1 VIPRVSAI
9 VPVRNGAPQVGRCL
23 AALLAQTWPADRLEI
38 LVVDDASTDATR
50 ERVRAHPVRLL
61 EQAEARG
68 PYAARNAALRAA
80 TGDVLAFTDA
90 DCVPAKDWIERGA
103 AALAREG
110 ADLAAG
116 HVRFVLSSRSSAAQV
131 LDSITNLDQ
140 ERSVAE
146 RGVAKTGNLFATRRV
161 LDAIGPFRERRS
173 GCDVEWTGR
182 ASGAGFALV
191 YAPDAVVEKPA
202 RGALALAR
210 KQYRVGR
217 GQMGLALAAGER
229 PAALALR
236 VARGFRPGRPSALR
250 ERLARRAPEGQRAG
264 LAAVWLA
271 AWAIS
276 CVQSL
281 GRLHALLRGVRP

>member
-1 VIPRVSAI
+1 MTPRVSAI
-9 VPVRNGAPQVGRCL
+9 VPVRDGERHVARCL
-23 AALLAQTWPADRLEI
+23 EALLAQSWPAERLEI
-38 LVVDDASTDATR
+38 WVVDDASRDATR
-50 ERVRAHPVRLL
+50 ERARAFPVRLL
-61 EQAEARG
+61 GQAEPRG
-68 PYAARNAALRAA
+68 PYAARNAALRVA
-80 TGDVLAFTDA
+80 TGDVLAFTDS
-90 DCVPAKDWIERGA
+90 DCVPAKDWIERGM

-116 HVRFVLSSRSSAAQV
+116 HVRFVLSRGRSAAAV

-140 ERSVAE
+140 QRSVAL

-161 LDAIGPFRERRS
+161 LDAIGPFLERRS

-217 GQMGLALAAGER
+217 GQMALWRAAGE
-229 PAALALR
+229 PLAAVLAR
-236 VARGFRPGRPSALR
+236 VARGFRPGRPAVLR
-250 ERLARRAPEGQRAG
+250 EHLRRRAPEDHRAG

-276 CVQSL
+276 AVQSL
-281 GRLHALLRGVRP
+281 GQLDALLHGGRS